1 MIRAIRFI
9 RSTTRKER
17 EDAFE
22 GWWAVFVVGGLF
34 AGAWIATPANAAERG
49 TALSSASRIEPA
61 SSLDQRLQSHFA
73 GEEK

>member
-34 AGAWIATPANAAERG
+34 ALIWVGTPA
-49 TALSSASRIEPA
+49 
-61 SSLDQRLQSHFA
+61 
-73 GEEK
+73 